1 MSNPILAFMGS
12 TAGAAAATATNPVTS
27 VVSAWS
33 NYAAPVNMPGLPE
46 LIASFQREDI
56 SAAEFEDFGR
66 FQGFAFTR
74 CERVFTYTKYL
85 GEQVTIDTDEITRM
99 RGINS
104 RLLQAQSYMP
114 SIDEAKVLFNRGLI
128 TFSLFNHIIR
138 KQTTGNP
145 ALADAI
151 ASTRFEIPG
160 PADLVRFAVRDVF
173 SPEIVEQFEYAK
185 ETPESIKP
193 WMDKQGYGQSIG
205 LQLPPNATNAAG
217 NPIRGE
223 ATWFDLFWQSHWDLP
238 SPTQGYE
245 MLHRLYP
252 ESPYGPS
259 PFVTPETG
267 FIASDLE
274 KLLKASDYPDYWRK
288 RLIAISYHN
297 LNRSDVLPMFRFGLL
312 QEREVYHALRAD
324 GYRDEEANQL
334 LRLANF
340 QKQREL
346 GVDPAKKAK
355 EWICKSYRKGLIS
368 RDNAIAR
375 LEEIGITR
383 RFADSF
389 LDTCDLE
396 EQFELNQE
404 RIRTLKRGVITGV
417 VTREGAE
424 NLLNRMNIQTP
435 VITRY
440 LDVWDHLKFSRYK
453 NVTTR
458 QNLNAFE
465 KGLINRDELVSRL
478 QNLGYTSVAIS
489 TMTGLADYNLQQKR
503 LRLLQQQTTQELKL
517 QRTRIKEAVANAKQ
531 EAAKIRK
538 RESNIEKFNNKRIRS
553 IVKASSDKNIIE
565 WYKKELIQL
574 WEVYYRLY
582 YKDYSIADAAKW
594 VLNKLPDLDK
604 EEYSN
609 AEVKAQKVYRSE
621 PNPPLD

>member
-1 MSNPILAFMGS
+1 MSAILSFLGGQIGS
-12 TAGAAAATATNPVTS
+12 AVSGMFTPVTATIGYTTNSIMPV
-27 VVSAWS
+27 V
-33 NYAAPVNMPGLPE
+33 MPE
-46 LIASFQREDI
+46 LGELINAFAREDI
-56 SAAEFEDFGR
+56 TIPVFREMALLHGRAFGS
-66 FQGFAFTR
+66 
-74 CERVFTYTKYL
+74 L
-85 GEQVTIDTDEITRM
+85 EQVFKYTREEDGIADIDYNAVQQPRS
-99 RGINS
+99 INA
-104 RLLQAQSYMP
+104 QALKQFQYLP
-114 SIDEAKVLFNRGLI
+114 SIDEAKVLLNRGLI
-128 TFSLFNHIIR
+128 TQALFSHIIS
-138 KQTTGNP
+138 KYTTYNP
-145 ALADAI
+145 ALANAI
-151 ASTRFEIPG
+151 SQTRYEIPG
-160 PADLVRFAVRDVF
+160 PSDLVRFAVRDVF
-173 SPEIVEQFEYAK
+173 SPEIVRQFEYAK
-185 ETPESIKP
+185 ETPTEIKP

-205 LQLPPNATNAAG
+205 IPLPDNATDAAG
-217 NPIRGE
+217 NAIRGE
-223 ATWFDLFWQSHWDLP
+223 TTWFDLYWQSHWDLP

-252 ESPYGPS
+252 DSRFGPS
-259 PFVTPETG
+259 PFVTPETS
-267 FIASDLE
+267 FVDRDLE

-297 LNRSDVLPMFRFGLL
+297 LNRSDVIPMFRYGLL

-355 EWICKSYRKGLIS
+355 EWVCKSYRKGLIS

-375 LEEIGITR
+375 LEDIGITR

-424 NLLNRMNIQTP
+424 NLLNRMNIQPP

-453 NVTTR
+453 NASTK
-458 QNLNAFE
+458 QNLSAFE
-465 KGLINRDELVSRL
+465 KGLINRQELIARL

-489 TMTGLADYNLQQKR
+489 TMIQLADYNLQQKR
-503 LRLLQQQTTQELKL
+503 LKLLQQQTTQELKI
-517 QRTRIKEAVANAKQ
+517 QKQRIKDAISNARA

-538 RESNIEKFNNKRIRS
+538 RETNIEKFNNRRIRS

-594 VLNKLPDLDK
+594 VLNKLPDLEEK
-604 EEYSN
+604 EYVDAQN
-609 AEVKAQKVYRSE
+609 KAQKVYRSE